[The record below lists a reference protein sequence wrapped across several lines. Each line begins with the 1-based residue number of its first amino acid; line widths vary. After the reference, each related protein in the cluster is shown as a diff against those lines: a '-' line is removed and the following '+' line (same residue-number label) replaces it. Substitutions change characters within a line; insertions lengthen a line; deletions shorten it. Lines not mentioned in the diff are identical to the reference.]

1 MYNLFLYIR
10 SSNCFFMKFLK
21 KFLLWLLGIIA
32 FAVVLLYIFDV
43 DYLLKAVRVVYLHG
57 HTTAY
62 LDDYTHFDNRTIKN
76 GTPQPW
82 PLHEDYNKAA
92 PTQRLAEVNKEL
104 GTVAYLIIKND
115 SIWHESY
122 YDGYG
127 KDSKSN
133 SFSMAKSIVSAA
145 MFKAIMEGK
154 IKSADQKVSDFFP
167 EYKDGLAAQLT
178 VGDLS
183 SMATGMDWD
192 EQYSSAFSVT
202 TRAYFHNNLPKT
214 ILDVGI
220 VNEPGKEFVY
230 VSGATQLLA
239 MVIVKATGQHLAD
252 YVSDKFWKPMGMENE
267 ALWQLDHEDGIE
279 KAYCCIG
286 SNARDFARFGKLFLH
301 KGNWNGRQIIDSAYV
316 EKMITPRFPESPQYG
331 YGWWLNDYM
340 GKKMYYMRGHL
351 GQFCIVIPEDNIVIV
366 RLGHIKGL
374 QTNTDPHS
382 NDFYVYVDEA
392 YKMMNKMK
400 PEEGKGNSLR

>member
-1 MYNLFLYIR
+1 MNFLR
-10 SSNCFFMKFLK
+10 
-21 KFLLWLLGIIA
+21 KFLLGFAIIISFIIILA
-32 FAVVLLYIFDV
+32 YLFDV
-43 DYLLKAVRVVYLHG
+43 DYLFKAVRVVYLNG
-57 HTTAY
+57 KTTAY
-62 LDDYTHFDNRTIKN
+62 LDDYTYFDNREIKK
-76 GTPQPW
+76 GAGQPW
-82 PLHEDYNKAA
+82 AMHKDFNKVKA
-92 PTQRLAEVNKEL
+92 TKRLEEVHKEL

-133 SFSMAKSIVSAA
+133 SFSMAKTVVTAA

-154 IKSADQKVSDFFP
+154 IKSLDQPVSDYFP
-167 EYKDGLAAQLT
+167 EYKEGLAAKLT

-183 SMATGMDWD
+183 SMSTGMDWG

-202 TRAYFHNNLPKT
+202 TRAYFGDELEKT
-214 ILDVGI
+214 VLNVPI
-220 VNEPGKEFVY
+220 VREPGKEFEY

-239 MVIVKATGQHLAD
+239 MVIVKATGKHLSD
-252 YVSDKFWKPMGMENE
+252 YVSKHFWQPMGAEND
-267 ALWQLDHEDGIE
+267 ALWQIDHEGGIE

-301 KGNWNGRQIIDSAYV
+301 NGNWNGNQILDSTAV
-316 EKMITPRFPESPQYG
+316 AKMTAPKFKESPQYG
-331 YGWWLNDYM
+331 YGVWLNDYL

-351 GQFCIVIPEDNIVIV
+351 GQFVIVIPEDNIIIV
-366 RLGHIKGL
+366 RLGHTKGL
-374 QTNTDPHS
+374 QTMSDPHS

-392 YKMMNKMK
+392 YKMMGKMK
-400 PEEGKGNSLR
+400 PNEGKGNGLPMTVEQAEVIDMMK